1 MFQHSLKEMVTE
13 QNKNINHPIF
23 FIYWPV
29 LLMHF
34 LQKLLI

>member
-23 FIYWPV
+23 LFID
-29 LLMHF
+29 LF
-34 LQKLLI
+34 C